1 MLPDPGTNAGAGL
14 DAWIAMRM
22 PGRDVEVELGD
33 LFSDDHEVTVP
44 RRLRRHAR
52 AVGHSAAFGRNKYKH
67 TLHDI
72 RVAEI
77 FSPPRVVPPLESRGK
92 GLVVSETLFCRIL
105 VISVSPRDCSGAIH
119 PGQHFAQIFFC
130 VSLPS

>member
-1 MLPDPGTNAGAGL
+1 MLPDPGTNAGADP

-44 RRLRRHAR
+44 RRLRHHAR

-92 GLVVSETLFCRIL
+92 AKASTHPRTHIYIL
-105 VISVSPRDCSGAIH
+105 RGVILTHTHAHIP
-119 PGQHFAQIFFC
+119 
-130 VSLPS
+130 